1 MTPPLTFPSPKP
13 PRQRHWDEELARHP
27 EDPKLWRALAK
38 AFFPM
43 QVPMFLPF
51 LVVTAAK
58 IVQAHVGVKGLI
70 EALDSNRPPSEVR
83 CGLGGS
89 IRRATRPMQFDATQ
103 HRPLAKPPRLR
114 ATCTR
119 AWWWR
124 WASSS

>member
-1 MTPPLTFPSPKP
+1 MDEQK
-13 PRQRHWDEELARHP
+13 HWDEEQALHP

-70 EALDSNRPPSEVR
+70 EALDSNRPAREVR
-83 CGLGGS
+83 GEERRWIVRGEHWNAWVEKDGWPPF
-89 IRRATRPMQFDATQ
+89 IQARPYPPRHRATS
-103 HRPLAKPPRLR
+103 
-114 ATCTR
+114 TR
-119 AWWWR
+119 A
-124 WASSS
+124 